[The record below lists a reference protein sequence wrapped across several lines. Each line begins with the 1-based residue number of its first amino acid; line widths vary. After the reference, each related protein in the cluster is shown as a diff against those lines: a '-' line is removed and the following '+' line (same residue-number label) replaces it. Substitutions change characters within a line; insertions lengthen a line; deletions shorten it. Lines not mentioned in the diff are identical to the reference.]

1 MDENGN
7 VLAGGIENLKAF
19 RDLVERNVNSKNQA
33 EFYASEE
40 KKYEK
45 ELNLNKKNLKENIE
59 ATVKKRRLE
68 VARQYDDEMAK
79 EEAKRRKIKDQR
91 GDAKK
96 KGIKERIADETAE
109 LCAQNK
115 ELKGNIRTSLK
126 GERLAG
132 FCGSPL
138 YFALFMTKG
147 IGEALV
153 FILTVL
159 VTCLLL
165 PGGIFLLLPVDH
177 DKKVMAGIILAVVY
191 FVVIFLFVCIYVLIY
206 NKTRKKHDEVI
217 KEIRQLRDRIEGN
230 NQQIK
235 KITRAIKKDKNED
248 MYELGDFDEKIS
260 SIDGEIQRINSEK
273 EAALINFDD
282 NIRPS
287 IVSEIES
294 KEMPRINDLENNLNE
309 AIKDKETM
317 EAVVKETTLKITSE
331 YEAYIGK
338 EFTNID
344 KLNELVKIMEG
355 GQAKTISQAIDI
367 YKSQP

>member
-1 MDENGN
+1 
-7 VLAGGIENLKAF
+7 
-19 RDLVERNVNSKNQA
+19 
-33 EFYASEE
+33 
-40 KKYEK
+40 
-45 ELNLNKKNLKENIE
+45 
-59 ATVKKRRLE
+59 
-68 VARQYDDEMAK
+68 
-79 EEAKRRKIKDQR
+79 
-91 GDAKK
+91 
-96 KGIKERIADETAE
+96 
-109 LCAQNK
+109 
-115 ELKGNIRTSLK
+115 
-126 GERLAG
+126 
-132 FCGSPL
+132 
-138 YFALFMTKG
+138 
-147 IGEALV
+147 
-153 FILTVL
+153 
-159 VTCLLL
+159 
-165 PGGIFLLLPVDH
+165 
-177 DKKVMAGIILAVVY
+177 
-191 FVVIFLFVCIYVLIY
+191 
-206 NKTRKKHDEVI
+206 
-217 KEIRQLRDRIEGN
+217 
-230 NQQIK
+230 
-235 KITRAIKKDKNED
+235 

-260 SIDGEIQRINSEK
+260 GIDGEIQRINSEK